1 MQIEPPRHADETESD
16 TYLVDQVLAQ
26 NKAAVNAEQ
35 SHEPSMSE
43 QLAALRAEISRLA
56 ESASL
61 IAGEATA
68 IVAQAPAR
76 LRFEGERQFH
86 RRPVIALLAIGILS
100 FHLAQ
105 ALLGRSRRMG

>member
-26 NKAAVNAEQ
+26 NKAALNAEQ

-61 IAGEATA
+61 IAEEVAI
-68 IVAQAPAR
+68 IVAQAPTR
-76 LRFEGERQFH
+76 LRYEGEKQIYK
-86 RRPVIALLAIGILS
+86 RPVISLLAIGILS
-100 FHLAQ
+100 FHLTQ
-105 ALLGRSRRMG
+105 AIFGRSRRVR